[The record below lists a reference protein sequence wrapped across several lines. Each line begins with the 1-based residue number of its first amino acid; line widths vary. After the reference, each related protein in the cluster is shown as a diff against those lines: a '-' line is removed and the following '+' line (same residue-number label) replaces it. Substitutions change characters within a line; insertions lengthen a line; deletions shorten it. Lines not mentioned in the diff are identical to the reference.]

1 MFYKNKYLK
10 RERDPRLHSPMAFL
24 KFYLDLKN
32 RIFSD
37 AFLKGMFKV
46 KKKNKIAILNVVSS
60 FRGGLWWRANC
71 LICNSER
78 RRRRKVWHQQQQQ
91 QHEKHYARTDDVMC
105 NIARQESI
113 TRRRCCLI
121 GRLPMSEDDDEQRPS
136 TFSLK
141 KNE

>member
-1 MFYKNKYLK
+1 MFSQINKT
-10 RERDPRLHSPMAFL
+10 
-24 KFYLDLKN
+24 
-32 RIFSD
+32 
-37 AFLKGMFKV
+37 
-46 KKKNKIAILNVVSS
+46 AILNVVSS

-71 LICNSER
+71 LICNSE
-78 RRRRKVWHQQQQQ
+78 RRRKVWHQQQQQ

-141 KNE
+141 KKPNKLTSLFLNEKEKRAKRV